1 MIKEWVINVIT
12 FINARVMIL
21 LWRWGLGLGLAVALK
36 DGTFLRDHTFED
48 LFFLITEPYDPLSG
62 DLGWGF
68 TFILWLRFDQ
78 TERISLIL
86 KIRFSKIERS
96 FLDILFIFI
105 IYGAL
110 LMILMNQRRT
120 NNMTRGVMGFWFLYM
135 TTVKSTYN
143 TILC

>member
-12 FINARVMIL
+12 TINARVMIV
-21 LWRWGLGLGLAVALK
+21 LWRWGLGLGLAAALK
-36 DGTFLRDHTFED
+36 DRTFLRDHTFED
-48 LFFLITEPYDPLSG
+48 LFFLITESYDPLSG

-68 TFILWLRFDQ
+68 TFILWLRFCQ

-86 KIRFSKIERS
+86 KLRFGKIEGS